1 MMHID
6 YFSNYTKGQAHT
18 YGLKCVSP
26 EFIDDI
32 REIVVVEEHEEKKIR
47 IVHDV
52 SSRKF
57 LQVHVGVNAKVEV
70 EVVLIA
76 KEDEVLDSF
85 IEVLHEGN
93 NGKST
98 LNVRGYTEGNGRI
111 ISRIRTHVP
120 HEVFNV
126 QATQNVTLYQF
137 GTDGVIDCIPMLEI
151 ENKTTHSSHAVRL
164 EKISDVEYWQAE
176 NAGVSQSVY
185 QDLKKNIL
193 KKG

>member
-1 MMHID
+1 MMQMD
-6 YFSNYTKGQAHT
+6 YFSNYKKGEAYV

-26 EFIDDI
+26 EFAHDV
-32 REIVVVEEHEEKKIR
+32 REIVVVGDREEKKIR
-47 IVHDV
+47 IVHKTN
-52 SSRKF
+52 SRKF
-57 LQVHVGVNAKVEV
+57 LRVHVGAGAKVEV
-70 EVVLIA
+70 EIILIT
-76 KEDEVLDSF
+76 KEGEVADSY
-85 IEVLHEGN
+85 IEILHVGN

-137 GTDGVIDCIPMLEI
+137 GVNGVIDCIPMLEI
-151 ENKTTHSSHAVRL
+151 ENKTTESSHAVRL

-176 NAGVSQSVY
+176 NVGISKLVY
-185 QDLKKNIL
+185 QDLKKESL
-193 KKG
+193 EK